1 MKSIDECFERGLL
14 RRIEPSRTKSEQ
26 SLLSAREWLSEA
38 EKNLDA
44 EALRSAVSSSYLAIF
59 HSVRSVLFRDG
70 VREKSHYCIGLYL
83 QRYVEEG
90 RLEEDWPMLFDRI
103 RSVRHADQY
112 SFMAKP
118 TKEEVQEG
126 IDLAERFIERMEK
139 LLNETEGGT
148 GYVWHYF

>member
-1 MKSIDECFERGLL
+1 MRDLKSIDDCFERGLL
-14 RRIEPSRTKSEQ
+14 RRVEPSRTKSEQ
-26 SLLSAREWLSEA
+26 SLLSARDWLSEA
-38 EKNLDA
+38 EKNL
-44 EALRSAVSSSYLAIF
+44 EAGAFRSAVSSAYLAVF
-59 HSVRSVLFRDG
+59 HSARAVLFRDG

-90 RLEEDWPMLFDRI
+90 SLEEDWPMLFDRI

-118 TKEEVQEG
+118 TEDEVHEG

-139 LLNETEGGT
+139 LLGETRSRT
-148 GYVWHYF
+148 G